1 MFEAHNRLV
10 VESAEQARLLEE
22 RFAQASDHMS
32 RVPGFVKF
40 GMLRSQDGS
49 HFIVVTR
56 WETEQHFRDWV
67 ASPHFQAAHGRRSPE
82 GQAQVGAYEVVYD

>member
-1 MFEAHNRLV
+1 MFEAHNRLAIV
-10 VESAEQARLLEE
+10 DEEQAKMLEQ
-22 RFAQASDHMS
+22 RFAQASDHMA

-82 GQAQVGAYEVVYD
+82 GEAQVGAYEVVYG